1 MNISPNS
8 VFKQHN
14 PYEQVIQ
21 ELLQLDGRKKRQLQ
35 AQEQTLNTRKTA
47 VSDIGS
53 KLSSL
58 NSLLTTYNDPTNN
71 KLNPLTATSTNKSA
85 VSVLSTSGLNNT
97 GSYNISVSQLAKN
110 DQVLSGS
117 MSSSGTTLS
126 SSGSASFTLSV
137 GGSSAS
143 ISVNTTG
150 MTNKGVMNAIASQVN
165 SKLGSKLKAS
175 VFDLG
180 NGNSQLSFKSV
191 NSGQSSYISFS
202 NVKGDASS
210 LNLSNQYSK
219 SALDAKFTID
229 NVSFQ
234 RSSNKVSDAIQG
246 MTFQLKQVTSQ
257 AATINA
263 TNDTQT
269 AIKNIK
275 SFIKKFNAANSII
288 RQKTHLNGKT
298 GDKGPLQGDRS
309 IRNLSYSLRQDASLT
324 VGSMSG
330 QSIQDLA
337 NIGIQLKTDGTMYIK
352 DSSKLKNALQTSP
365 QEVKQLFTAS
375 DGIIGKMQ
383 TTINQ
388 AITGSSNL
396 LDTVKNGI
404 NRKISMLDK
413 RISAQKE
420 YLKQKETSLRQRYA
434 QLLQTKSLGQ
444 NQMKAI
450 SIYQSQFGG

>member
-420 YLKQKETSLRQRYA
+420 YLKQKETSLRQQYA

-450 SIYQSQFGG
+450 SLYQSQFGG